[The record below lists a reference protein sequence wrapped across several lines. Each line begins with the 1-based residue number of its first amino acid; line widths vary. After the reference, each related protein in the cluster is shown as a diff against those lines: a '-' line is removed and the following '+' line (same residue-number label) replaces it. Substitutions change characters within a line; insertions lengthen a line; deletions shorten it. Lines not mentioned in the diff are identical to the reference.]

1 MAPNKTQADL
11 TVDLEKEEAA
21 SRVEELR
28 RQIEHHRFLYYVL
41 EKPEVTDASF
51 DDLYNELQRL
61 ESRFADLIT
70 PSSPTQKVGAPPS
83 TEFRQI
89 THRIPM
95 LSLSNAMGDADLDRW
110 HERIVKQLELIAAQ
124 AEKLSYVC
132 ELKIDGLSIALTYR
146 NGRFE
151 EGATRGSGDVG
162 EDVTLNL
169 KTIEAL
175 PQALRAG
182 DGVSVPELLELR
194 GEVYMPVTS
203 FDAANRELLEQGQPP
218 YANPRNA
225 ASGSL
230 RQKNPK
236 VTARRKL
243 SLWTYFAYITDPKI
257 PQPETHSATLEL
269 VEKWGLPVN
278 PHRAV
283 VHGIDGVKEF
293 CRIWDEPRHGLDY
306 QTDGVVVKLDERSYW
321 ATLGT
326 TSHSPRWAVAFKY
339 PPDERETV
347 VAAIA
352 YDVGR
357 TGAVTPCAMLEP
369 VQLAGTTVKRA
380 TLHNFE
386 QIRRLDVRVG
396 DTVVVRKAGEIIPE
410 VVHVVTS
417 RRPAIAVPVEEPV
430 QCPQCGSELE
440 RLGTEVILRC
450 TNNSCPAQVQRRLEH
465 WVSRSAMDIEGLGE
479 VLINAL
485 LRSNLVKDPGELY
498 ELTVESLTDVELDRG
513 DGGRKARRIGKVTA
527 EKIIAGLEKSK
538 SRPLGNLIFAL
549 GIRHVGASTGEVLSD
564 TFGDM
569 HTLMNSS
576 VDELDAIEGVGLSL
590 AQGITEYFR
599 NPDNRALIEKLE
611 RLGLNMKS
619 GGDSVQ
625 KVAPTLAGK
634 TFVITGTL
642 VTMDRTDAEKQIKAR
657 GGKASSSVSQKTD
670 FLVAGANPGS
680 KLAKAQELGITVIE
694 EAEFKRLLGEN

>member
-1 MAPNKTQADL
+1 MAPNKTPTDVP
-11 TVDLEKEEAA
+11 VDLEKDEAA
-21 SRVEELR
+21 ARIDDLR
-28 RQIEHHRFLYYVL
+28 REIEHHRFLYYVL
-41 EKPEVTDASF
+41 GKPELTDASF
-51 DDLYNELQRL
+51 DDLYHELQRL
-61 ESRFADLIT
+61 EARFPELIT
-70 PSSPTQKVGAPPS
+70 PNSPTQKVGAPPS

-89 THRIPM
+89 QHRIPM
-95 LSLSNAMGDADLDRW
+95 LSLSNAMGDADLDKW
-110 HERIVKQLELIAAQ
+110 HERIVKQLELNPAQ
-124 AEKLSYVC
+124 AAKLRYVC

-182 DGVSVPELLELR
+182 DGLGVPELLELR
-194 GEVYMPVTS
+194 GEVYMPVSS
-203 FDAANRELLEQGQPP
+203 FNEANRELLEQGQPP

-236 VTARRKL
+236 ITAQRKL
-243 SLWTYFAYITDPKI
+243 SLWTYFAYITDPAM

-269 VEKWGLPVN
+269 MERWGLPVN
-278 PHRAV
+278 PHRAAV
-283 VHGIDGVKEF
+283 DGIDGVKEF
-293 CRIWDEPRHGLDY
+293 CRKWDEPRHGLDY
-306 QTDGVVVKLDERSYW
+306 QTDGVVVKLDERASW
-321 ATLGT
+321 AALGT

-347 VAAIA
+347 VAAIE

-410 VVHVVTS
+410 VLHVVVS
-417 RRPAIAVPVEEPV
+417 RRPANAQPVEEPTE
-430 QCPQCGSELE
+430 CPQCAHKLE
-440 RLGTEVILRC
+440 RIGTEVVLRC
-450 TNNSCPAQVQRRLEH
+450 TNSSCPAQVQRRLEH

-498 ELTVESLTDVELDRG
+498 DLTVESLSDVELDKG
-513 DGGRKARRIGKVTA
+513 EGGRKPRRIGKVTA
-527 EKIIAGLEKSK
+527 EKIIAGLQKSK

-549 GIRHVGASTGEVLSD
+549 GIRHVGSSTGEVLAD

-569 HTLMNSS
+569 RKLMNAT

-590 AQGITEYFR
+590 AEGIREYFD
-599 NPDNRALIEKLE
+599 NPANRALIEKLE
-611 RLGLNMKS
+611 ALGLNMKS
-619 GGDSVQ
+619 GADSAP
-625 KVAPTLAGK
+625 KLSPTLAGK

-642 VTMDRTDAEKQIKAR
+642 SSMERSDAEKQIKAR
-657 GGKASSSVSQKTD
+657 GGKASSSVSKKTD
-670 FLVAGANPGS
+670 FLVVGANPGS

-694 EAEFKRLLGEN
+694 EAEFKSLLGET